1 MKCTFNIDCTPDEA
15 RQFFGLPNVAPMQD
29 RIMEEMEERM
39 LEQIRSLD
47 PETFVKT
54 WMPATVQGWNEL
66 QKIFW
71 GQMGVNPSSQSAAS
85 SAQKKRRRNE

>member
-71 GQMGVNPSSQSAAS
+71 GQMGMNPSPSASNAAS
-85 SAQKKRRRNE
+85 GQKKAKV